1 MILIGLFFTALELF
15 IPGTIFFFLFHCIK
29 ILKDPKSKEIS
40 T

>member
-15 IPGTIFFFLFHCIK
+15 IPGTIFLFISLYK
-29 ILKDPKSKEIS
+29 ILKDPKAKEIS